1 MKINSINK
9 KFVFLASVI
18 PIVYS
23 VLVLSNW
30 IPLKITG
37 ILGPRKFMDLNWVL
51 VSAQCDQKE
60 ASDIYASFNGD
71 LCTGYIYG
79 KPLINAINLL
89 EINPALT
96 NMIGIALSFLVAL
109 SLFLITYFSLANTNN
124 SKHQKLAIITILIS
138 PGFWLLLE
146 RGNIDSLIL
155 IMIFLAAYAKMYSRE
170 KTSIILITITALF
183 KFYTLPLI
191 YITHHYS
198 RSQIRWLAFVSS
210 LLVGAY
216 SVQTV
221 ISIPKFP
228 ATWYVSFGSPSL
240 GLYYNL
246 AVEHLKLPLPLV
258 PNVVAQ
264 IVGVAIIFGFVFVL
278 LKKITIQTY
287 SDQESDRIN
296 LKIFN
301 NLFLFFGSLH
311 SICFVAGMN
320 YDYRL
325 SFASIALVSLIN
337 VIRIKVSSRYFIAA
351 SVLSMWLSC
360 FNFGLQ
366 GFTFV
371 VIQFLGDLLLYPIT
385 AYIIAALI
393 RSKRIRL

>member
-1 MKINSINK
+1 
-9 KFVFLASVI
+9 V
-18 PIVYS
+18 
-23 VLVLSNW
+23 
-30 IPLKITG
+30 
-37 ILGPRKFMDLNWVL
+37 
-51 VSAQCDQKE
+51 
-60 ASDIYASFNGD
+60 ASDIYAPFNGD

-79 KPLINAINLL
+79 KPLIDVINLL
-89 EINPALT
+89 KINPALT
-96 NMIGIALSFLVAL
+96 NMIGNALSVFVSL
-109 SLFLITYFSLANTNN
+109 SLFFITYLSLANTNN
-124 SKHQKLAIITILIS
+124 SKNKKIAISTILIS

-146 RGNIDSLIL
+146 RGNIDSVIL

-170 KTSIILITITALF
+170 ITSITLITITALF

-198 RSQIRWLAFVSS
+198 RSKIRWLALVSS

-221 ISIPKFP
+221 ITIPKFP

-246 AVEHLKLPLPLV
+246 AIEHLNLPLLFV
-258 PNVVAQ
+258 SNAVAQ
-264 IVGVAIIFGFVFVL
+264 IVGVTITFGFVFIL
-278 LKKITIQTY
+278 LNKVTFLFH
-287 SDQESDRIN
+287 SSQESDRN
-296 LKIFN
+296 NFKIFN
-301 NLFLFFGSLH
+301 YLFLFFGSLH
-311 SICFVAGMN
+311 SICFIAGMN

-337 VIRIKVSSRYFIAA
+337 VVRIKNSSRYFIAA

-371 VIQFLGDLLLYPIT
+371 LLQFLGDLMLYPLT
-385 AYIIAALI
+385 AFIIAALI
-393 RSKRIRL
+393 KSRSIKL